1 MTDPIVSATTFK
13 WFLILIT
20 GVVSA
25 LWLVY
30 DVINLIRSRNLDRS
44 VGVNRDKHFGYAMG
58 IVIASV
64 GVIGALRFQGVI

>member
-1 MTDPIVSATTFK
+1 MTDPIVDATTFK
-13 WFLILIT
+13 WFLILVT

-44 VGVNRDKHFGYAMG
+44 IGTNRDKHFGYVMG
-58 IVIASV
+58 ILIAAV
-64 GVIGALRFQGVI
+64 GVIGTLRFQGII

>member
-20 GVVSA
+20 GGVSA
-25 LWLVY
+25 LWFVY
-30 DVINLIRSRNLDRS
+30 DVVNLIRSRHLDRS
-44 VGVNRDKHFGYAMG
+44 VGMNRDKQFGYAMG

-64 GVIGALRFQGVI
+64 GVIGALKFQGVI

>member
-13 WFLILIT
+13 WFLILVT

-30 DVINLIRSRNLDRS
+30 DVINLVRARNLDRS
-44 VGVNRDKHFGYAMG
+44 VGVNRDKQFGYAMG

-64 GVIGALRFQGVI
+64 GVIGVLRFQGVI

>member
-1 MTDPIVSATTFK
+1 MKDPVVSAHVFK

-25 LWLVY
+25 LWFVY
-30 DVINLIRSRNLDRS
+30 DVFNLIRSRKLDRR
-44 VGVNRDKHFGYAMG
+44 VGVNRDKHFGYVMG

-64 GVIGALRFQGVI
+64 GVIGALRFQGII

>member
-1 MTDPIVSATTFK
+1 MTDPVVSTTTFK

-25 LWLVY
+25 LWLIY

-44 VGVNRDKHFGYAMG
+44 VGVNRDKQFGYVMG
-58 IVIASV
+58 IVIAAV
-64 GVIGALRFQGVI
+64 GVIGTLKFQGVI

>member
-1 MTDPIVSATTFK
+1 MKDPIVSAHVFR

-44 VGVNRDKHFGYAMG
+44 VGTNRDKHFGYVMG

-64 GVIGALRFQGVI
+64 GVIGALKFQGVI